1 MTKKRLI
8 SALAAVVIVLAST
21 ALGIWMS
28 RDGIIARADQDAD
41 KVAFDAEA
49 VPQDLV
55 RQDEPMYYQFDPPI
69 TVNLKSG
76 GGILQAGISASTH
89 YAAVNQSLKD
99 DDPALRSVILTALSD
114 ADPDAATTDAG
125 KAQLLASLKNAIN
138 QQLRRDGYKDMVE
151 AAYFSSFIIQAN
163 QDDDGV

>member
-8 SALAAVVIVLAST
+8 GALAAVVIVLASA
-21 ALGIWMS
+21 ALGIWMT
-28 RDGIIARADQDAD
+28 RDGIVARADRDAD
-41 KVAFDAEA
+41 AVASEAEA

-55 RQDEPMYYQFDPPI
+55 RQNEPIYYQFDPPI
-69 TVNLKSG
+69 IVNLKTG

-114 ADPDAATTDAG
+114 ADPDTATTDAG
-125 KAQLLASLKNAIN
+125 KAQLLASVKNAIN
-138 QQLRRDGYKDMVE
+138 QQLRRDGYKGMVE
-151 AAYFSSFIIQAN
+151 AAYFSSFIIQTD
-163 QDDDGV
+163 QVDDGV